1 MYPESIRES
10 IFHKSND
17 ADFWLVP
24 LPLFEVLPRSMF
36 PVNKRKKNRQKK
48 SSKNSSK
55 FIFHK
60 SNDADFWLVPL
71 PLFEVLLPRSKFPVQ
86 KKNGI
91 LLQKLF

>member
-36 PVNKRKKNRQKK
+36 PVTSGKT
-48 SSKNSSK
+48 
-55 FIFHK
+55 
-60 SNDADFWLVPL
+60 LVVVVTEL
-71 PLFEVLLPRSKFPVQ
+71 T
-86 KKNGI
+86 G
-91 LLQKLF
+91 

>member
-36 PVNKRKKNRQKK
+36 PVNEILKNVKKIVKK
-48 SSKNSSK
+48 IAKQFVKNQMMLIS
-55 FIFHK
+55 
-60 SNDADFWLVPL
+60 
-71 PLFEVLLPRSKFPVQ
+71 
-86 KKNGI
+86 G
-91 LLQKLF
+91 